1 MKKINKNSLS
11 PRMYLLLIKK
21 FNSQQMYHPIIKIK
35 KFNSPQMYHPIIK
48 IKKFNSQQMYQSI
61 TLSPKILD
69 F

>member
-21 FNSQQMYHPIIKIK
+21 FNSPQMYHPIIKIK
-35 KFNSPQMYHPIIK
+35 KFNSPQMY
-48 IKKFNSQQMYQSI
+48 QSI